1 MLWPWFFFGM
11 VCGAAAAAEMT
22 TSGTFL
28 PLEDS
33 GKEKFFM
40 KSFSTVTF
48 ISVSTSTTVVPFT
61 CFHTVAPAV
70 ACGGRKLRKAK
81 QLYYKF
87 EDLADDTQLD
97 SSSDMNSQ
105 LTDERENS
113 EDGKLFFTL
122 MRSATSTVTTTSTS
136 INTSITVSA
145 SAFCTFAGFTGPL
158 C

>member
-1 MLWPWFFFGM
+1 MLWPWLFFGM
-11 VCGAAAAAEMT
+11 VCVAAAAGLT
-22 TSGTFL
+22 TSSTL
-28 PLEDS
+28 PLEGS

-61 CFHTVAPAV
+61 CFHTVDPPDP
-70 ACGGRKLRKAK
+70 CEGRKLRKAK
-81 QLYYKF
+81 QLYHKF

-97 SSSDMNSQ
+97 SSSDMNLQ
-105 LTDERENS
+105 PTDERDIS
-113 EDGKLFFTL
+113 QDGKLFFTL

-136 INTSITVSA
+136 INISITVSA
-145 SAFCTFAGFTGPL
+145 SAFCTFAGFTGPI